1 VRGSAWTALTLAL
14 ALGCRGPAPA
24 RVLLLPASPRLEV
37 HVIDVGQGDALLV
50 RCPDGIHELLVDA
63 GELDARYP
71 GSGARFR
78 AYLAARQPGDDPID
92 VVVATHPHSDHIGNL
107 PWVVERYLIG
117 LYVDSGRRA
126 STAVFRALEA
136 RLAEHGVPRR
146 RLTDA
151 ALPDIDFCPRP
162 DVGARILRPA
172 GLDVEAEDPNDASV
186 IVRVDCGATSFLL
199 AGDAEARAE
208 RLLLDDPATR
218 ADLDCDVLKAGH
230 HGSDTSGGPAF
241 LAAVSPAIVAVS
253 CGARDVGTN
262 RGFRHPRLAALR
274 ALAAAAGPREGGPGE
289 ADAYDGA
296 RRAWTRT
303 PLATA
308 VHVTA
313 AEGDLVFESDGA
325 AVRRRTSPSPIL
337 IEARQARNPVLQ

>member
-1 VRGSAWTALTLAL
+1 MKAPARIVLAFSL
-14 ALGCRGPAPA
+14 ALGCRGPEPA
-24 RVLLLPASPRLEV
+24 RVLLLPAAPRLEF

-50 RCPDGIHELLVDA
+50 RCPDGLHELLVDA
-63 GELDARYP
+63 GELDVRYP
-71 GSGARFR
+71 GSGVKFR
-78 AYLAARQPGDDPID
+78 AYLAARQTSDNPID

-107 PWVVERYLIG
+107 PWVVDRYLVG

-126 STAVFRALEA
+126 ATAVFRELEA

-151 ALPDIDFCPRP
+151 AVPDIDFCPRP

-172 GLDVEAEDPNDASV
+172 GLDVQAADPNDASV
-186 IVRVDCGATSFLL
+186 IVRVDCGSTSFLL
-199 AGDAEARAE
+199 TGDAEARAE

-218 ADLDCDVLKAGH
+218 AQLDCDVMKAAH

-241 LAAVSPAIVAVS
+241 LAAVSPSIVAVS
-253 CGARDVGTN
+253 CGAREVGTN

-274 ALAAAAGPREGGPGE
+274 ALAAAAGPREGAPGE

-296 RRAWTRT
+296 NRVWTRT
-303 PLATA
+303 RLATS

-313 AEGDLVFESDGA
+313 AEGDLVFESDGTV
-325 AVRRRTSPSPIL
+325 VRRRTSPAPISFGP
-337 IEARQARNPVLQ
+337 RQVRNPVLK